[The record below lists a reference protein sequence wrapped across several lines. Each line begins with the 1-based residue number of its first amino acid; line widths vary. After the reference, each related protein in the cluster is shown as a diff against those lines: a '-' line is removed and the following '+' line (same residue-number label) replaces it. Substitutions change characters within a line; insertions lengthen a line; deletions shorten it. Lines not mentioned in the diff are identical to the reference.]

1 MSKADYYETLGVNRN
16 ASKDEIKSAY
26 RKQAMKYHPDKNPG
40 DKTAETKF
48 KEATEAYQVLSDPNK
63 KSSYD
68 QFGHSAFENM
78 GGGQGGFS
86 DFGGFDLWVFFR
98 HL

>member
-1 MSKADYYETLGVNRN
+1 
-16 ASKDEIKSAY
+16 
-26 RKQAMKYHPDKNPG
+26 MKYHPDKNPG
-40 DKTAETKF
+40 DKAAETKF

-86 DFGGFDLWVFFR
+86 DFGGFDSLGLFQTSLMIFLETSWALEEEVVAEDVQEVKEA
-98 HL
+98 LT